1 MMKLRRIL
9 PICLVLVAGAA
20 WAQTAPVLKSVS
32 VDLPAG
38 DRLFP
43 GDAAADAINNNCV
56 ACHSAGMVLT
66 QPNLSKTAWEAVV
79 HKMIAVYKAP
89 IDDKDVPAIVDYLVK
104 NKGAG

>member
-1 MMKLRRIL
+1 MKLRRIL